1 MKQRPYFMLGVATLL
16 TLFAAGS
23 GAQQTL
29 DPAQSTIAFTS
40 RQMGVPVDGRFKR
53 FDAQIS
59 FDPKQPENGRI
70 AIAVDLASVALGA
83 AEIETE
89 LGKPPWFD
97 SLKFPRAS
105 FQSTGLKAGAPGR
118 FEVAGKF
125 TLKGVSRDLVVP
137 VTLAQ
142 SGAVT
147 TASGSF
153 MIKRLDF
160 GIGDGEWNDTSLV
173 ADEVRVRFKLV
184 LGGVGPL

>member
-1 MKQRPYFMLGVATLL
+1 MLRARIAIGASTLL
-16 TLFAAGS
+16 MAFATGTS
-23 GAQQTL
+23 AQQRL
-29 DPAQSTIAFTS
+29 DATHSEIAFTS

-53 FDAQIS
+53 FDAQIL
-59 FDPKQPENGRI
+59 FDPKQPENARI

-153 MIKRLDF
+153 TIKRLDF

>member
-1 MKQRPYFMLGVATLL
+1 MLRARIAIGASILLMAFATGTSAQLRL
-16 TLFAAGS
+16 DAARS
-23 GAQQTL
+23 E
-29 DPAQSTIAFTS
+29 IAFTS

-70 AIAVDLASVALGA
+70 AIAVGLASVALGA

-142 SGAVT
+142 SEAVT

-153 MIKRLDF
+153 TIKRLDF